1 MRSLPFP
8 DYLRNYSR
16 ILGEGAVIERLR
28 RDPAGALDPH
38 VVNSAFVYNPA
49 KRRLLENIYRQYL
62 QIGFDHD
69 LPLVMSAPTWRA
81 TEGNIAA
88 SGHDGLDVNGDNVR
102 LLQGLRDEFGSYAAK
117 VVIGGLI
124 GCRGDAYQP
133 GVAMGAKEA
142 GNFHRWQAERLAAAG
157 VDFLFG
163 ITLPA
168 LSEALGLA
176 AAMATTGRPFVVSFV
191 VRPSGTLLDGT
202 SLNAAVAAID
212 GQVSPQPTAFLIN
225 CTHPDFARA
234 ALFHPANSSPLV
246 RQRIAGL
253 LGNTAAMSPEAL
265 DGREKLV
272 EAEPEQFASAMSDL
286 GCDAG
291 LKILGGCCGTDDR
304 HIRCLAARLAARS

>member
-28 RDPAGALDPH
+28 RDPAAALDPH

-49 KRRLLENIYRQYL
+49 KRRRLENIYRQYL
-62 QIGFDHD
+62 RIGFDHD
-69 LPLVMSAPTWRA
+69 LPMVMSAPTWRA
-81 TEGNIAA
+81 TEENIAA
-88 SGHDGLDVNGDNVR
+88 AGHGDVDVNGDNVR
-102 LLQGLRDEFGSYAAK
+102 LLQGLRDEFGHYAAK
-117 VVIGGLI
+117 VMIGGLI

-133 GVAMGAKEA
+133 GAAMGAKAA
-142 GNFHRWQAERLAAAG
+142 GDFHRWQAERLAAAG

-176 AAMATTGRPFVVSFV
+176 AAMANTGQPFVVSFV
-191 VRPSGTLLDGT
+191 VRPAGTLLDGT

-212 GQVSPQPTAFLIN
+212 EQVSPQPTAYLLN

-234 ALFHPANSSPLV
+234 ALFHPVNSSAMV
-246 RQRIAGL
+246 RQRIVGL

-272 EAEPEQFASAMSDL
+272 EAEPEQFASAMVEL
-286 GCDAG
+286 GRDAG
-291 LKILGGCCGTDDR
+291 LNILGGCCGTDDR
-304 HIRCLAARLAARS
+304 HIRGLASRLAAQG